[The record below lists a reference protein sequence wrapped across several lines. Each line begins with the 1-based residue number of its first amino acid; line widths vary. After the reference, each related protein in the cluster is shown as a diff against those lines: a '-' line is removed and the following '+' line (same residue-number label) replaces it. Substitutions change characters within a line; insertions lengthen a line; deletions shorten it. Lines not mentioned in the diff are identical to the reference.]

1 MVQQT
6 MINNNDN
13 NNEIL
18 FWKVF
23 KNVVIRNLIFKVMS
37 EQVIEYDDMKKYY
50 IGNRVKFSNLI
61 SLNLISKNKL
71 WTILKDKLI
80 SNQYIRID
88 KKGLS
93 KFFINCNEDLD
104 TIKLLYKFKKE
115 EINSIIDPINQSIE
129 CENEIS
135 LKYFIN
141 YIDEE
146 TGMKLPIQFNQ
157 INSNDCEFYI
167 TSKSIFEI
175 VYLALKESNQQSDID
190 LLKNQLLYRF
200 LSKEKGED
208 DFVFISMIYGNYPE
222 LYPKKEDSISDV
234 MYSIPLE
241 TIIKLDSTHRDLQ
254 IKLFING
261 FISFKKSFPSS
272 IVVNNYNNYSLDDF
286 IFLYKCAYKSNDLL
300 VDTKKVDQIV
310 NEMIKDLKCEKEKL
324 KFLKLKLA
332 QELTHQD
339 FSFSYLCEYDDD
351 FDLIDSESVASYT
364 FSRFS
369 INGLK
374 YLIETSF
381 RFNGVLVFFP
391 SQQVLLESPNLAIEF
406 SKLYFENDNHFSMK
420 YNGWLYIISAILVF
434 CEFNVLK
441 EIIESVPDF
450 PLKLISKLL
459 YSFDLNCPSKMV
471 KLINLLKSKQ
481 EEENDGK
488 GGDDGTGEY
497 SLFFSIKSF
506 KFSDYL
512 IGLKSNFKIESVSQF
527 NDLKVL
533 DDLFLPSQI
542 QDNDNPN
549 NSNFYKSLSFAINS
563 MDIVKQA
570 ILNYPNAPQELFNNY
585 LLKLLNNFDFESI
598 KEIMKIIKFVK
609 IGGDNKTF
617 PFSNQGK
624 YTEEMYKKVDET
636 LNYLNEINFTNFF
649 NENGISSFLIGLFK
663 TFSKIDK
670 LIENCPSFKEISFS
684 LFENQSSII
693 ICEILF
699 KQSINFNDR
708 LKIIK
713 YILNEITTFTVF
725 NYFSLSSNDRGIFFN
740 QEFTIYNLQ
749 TGDIKTNDLNSL
761 EIIEIIEQLLKK
773 VDKKEINNFT
783 TIEMIQILFDF
794 LVQCKNVTFQQI
806 EYIIELCDD
815 INSITLSIGYYH
827 TFYFYNL
834 KNKKLSDIFL
844 KDPASRSLSKSA
856 TFSKKTFYGK
866 HFFFYKGHSFNF
878 IKNSSFNL
886 LVMEIMKFYFQ
897 PVANGKSVHYLLT
910 INEPQLAI
918 SLLKDNIDSFKISHD
933 IKFQSNEI
941 IKSFFK
947 SGIFK
952 IPFQD
957 LINELVKL
965 NLEEFSIDKL
975 LKQAILLERID
986 ITNFIISNYA
996 KDISNLI
1003 FHTFNINP
1011 FTKNCK
1017 LICNYLFEN
1026 HKDVLLK
1033 SIIIDQEL
1041 INHIKNEGFNE
1052 MSDMYGCCC
1061 NSGEIKEKERG

>member
-1 MVQQT
+1 MSNNN
-6 MINNNDN
+6 INNNDN
-13 NNEIL
+13 DNIEIL

-23 KNVVIRNLIFKVMS
+23 KNVVIRNLIFKVMG

-50 IGNRVKFSNLI
+50 IGNRVKFSNMI

-93 KFFINCNEDLD
+93 KFFKYCNEDLD

-115 EINSIIDPINQSIE
+115 EINSIIDPIDQSIE
-129 CENEIS
+129 NENEIS

-146 TGMKLPIQFNQ
+146 TGMKLPIQYNQ
-157 INSNDCEFYI
+157 INSYDIEFYI
-167 TSKSIFEI
+167 TSMPIFEI
-175 VYLALKESNQQSDID
+175 VYLALKEGNQQSDID

-200 LSKEKGED
+200 LSKEKGEE
-208 DFVFISMIYGNYPE
+208 DFGFISMIYKNYPE
-222 LYPKKEDSISDV
+222 LYPKKEDSINDT

-254 IKLFING
+254 IKLFLNG
-261 FISFKKSFPSS
+261 FINFKKSFPSS

-310 NEMIKDLKCEKEKL
+310 NDMIKDLKCEKEKL

-364 FSRFS
+364 FSMFS

-391 SQQVLLESPNLAIEF
+391 NQQVLLECPNLVIEF

-420 YNGWLYIISAILVF
+420 YNGWFYIISAILKF

-441 EIIESVPDF
+441 EIIENVPDF

-459 YSFDLNCPSKMV
+459 YSFDLNCPSQMV
-471 KLINLLKSKQ
+471 KLINILKSKQ
-481 EEENDGK
+481 EEDNDGND
-488 GGDDGTGEY
+488 GNDDDDGTGEY

-512 IGLKSNFKIESVSQF
+512 IGLKSNFKIDSVSQF

-542 QDNDNPN
+542 QDNPN

-563 MDIVKQA
+563 GDIVKQA
-570 ILNYPNAPQELFNNY
+570 ILNYPNAPKELFNNY
-585 LLKLLNNFDFESI
+585 LLKLLNNFDLESI
-598 KEIMKIIKFVK
+598 KEIMKIIKFAK

-617 PFSNQGK
+617 TFDNQAK
-624 YTEEMYKKVDET
+624 CNEEMYKKVDET
-636 LNYLNEINFTNFF
+636 LNYLNEINFTNLF
-649 NENGISSFLIGLFK
+649 NENGISSFFIGLFNS
-663 TFSKIDK
+663 FSNIDI

-725 NYFSLSSNDRGIFFN
+725 DYFSLSNYRDIIFN
-740 QEFTIYNLQ
+740 QEFTIYNLE
-749 TGDIKTNDLNSL
+749 TCEIKTNDLNSF
-761 EIIEIIEQLLKK
+761 EIIKVIEQFLKK

-783 TIEMIQILFDF
+783 TLEMVQVLFDF
-794 LVQCKNVTFQQI
+794 LVQSKNVTLQQI
-806 EYIIELCDD
+806 EFIIELCD

-834 KNKKLSDIFL
+834 KNKKLSNIFL
-844 KDPASRSLSKSA
+844 NDPSSKDLSRSA
-856 TFSKKTFYGK
+856 IFSKKTLYGK
-866 HFFFYKGHSFNF
+866 HFFFYQGHSFNF

-886 LVMEIMKFYFQ
+886 LVIELMKIYFQ
-897 PVANGKSVHYLLT
+897 PVCNGKSVRYLLK

-918 SLLKDNIDSFKISHD
+918 SLLKDNIDSFKISHK
-933 IKFQSNEI
+933 IKFQSTGI

-957 LINELVKL
+957 VINELVKL
-965 NLEEFSIDKL
+965 NLQEFSIDKL
-975 LKQAILLERID
+975 LKWAILLERID

-996 KDISNLI
+996 KDISNFEI
-1003 FHTFNINP
+1003 TP

-1017 LICNYLFEN
+1017 LISNYLFEN
-1026 HKDVLLK
+1026 HKDLLLN

-1041 INHIKNEGFNE
+1041 INDIKNQGFNE
-1052 MSDMYGCCC
+1052 MY
-1061 NSGEIKEKERG
+1061 NLILKYIKIK

>member
-1 MVQQT
+1 MSKN
-6 MINNNDN
+6 NNND

-23 KNVVIRNLIFKVMS
+23 KNVVIRNLIFKVMG

-50 IGNRVKFSNLI
+50 VGNRVKFSNMI

-93 KFFINCNEDLD
+93 KFFKYCNEDLD

-157 INSNDCEFYI
+157 INSYDSEFYI
-167 TSKSIFEI
+167 TSMQIFEI

-200 LSKEKGED
+200 LSKEKGEE
-208 DFVFISMIYGNYPE
+208 DFGFISVIYNNYPE
-222 LYPKKEDSISDV
+222 LYPKKEDSISDT

-241 TIIKLDSTHRDLQ
+241 TIIKLDSAHRDLQ
-254 IKLFING
+254 IKLFLNG
-261 FISFKKSFPSS
+261 FINFKKSFPSS

-286 IFLYKCAYKSNDLL
+286 IFLYKCVYKSNDLL

-324 KFLKLKLA
+324 KFLKLKLT

-351 FDLIDSESVASYT
+351 FDLIDSESVVSYT
-364 FSRFS
+364 FSMFS

-391 SQQVLLESPNLAIEF
+391 NQQVLLESPNLVIEF
-406 SKLYFENDNHFSMK
+406 SKLYFKNDNHFSMK
-420 YNGWLYIISAILVF
+420 YNGWLYIISAILKF

-459 YSFDLNCPSKMV
+459 YSFDLNCPSQMV

-481 EEENDGK
+481 EEDNDGNA
-488 GGDDGTGEY
+488 GNDDDDEY

-512 IGLKSNFKIESVSQF
+512 IGLKSNFKIDSVSQF
-527 NDLKVL
+527 NHLKVL
-533 DDLFLPSQI
+533 DDLFLPSQLSSN
-542 QDNDNPN
+542 DNDNPN
-549 NSNFYKSLSFAINS
+549 YSNFYKSLSFVINS
-563 MDIVKQA
+563 VDIVKQA
-570 ILNYPNAPQELFNNY
+570 ILNYPNAPKELFNNY
-585 LLKLLNNFDFESI
+585 LLKLLNNFDLESI
-598 KEIMKIIKFVK
+598 KEIMKIIKFAK

-617 PFSNQGK
+617 TFDNQGK
-624 YTEEMYKKVDET
+624 CTEEMYKKVDET
-636 LNYLNEINFTNFF
+636 LNYLNEINFTNLF
-649 NENGISSFLIGLFK
+649 NENGISSFFIGLFNS
-663 TFSKIDK
+663 FSNIDK
-670 LIENCPSFKEISFS
+670 LIENCPSFKEIAFS

-699 KQSINFNDR
+699 KQSFNFNDR

-725 NYFSLSSNDRGIFFN
+725 NYFSLSSDRDIIFN
-740 QEFTIYNLQ
+740 QEFTIYNLP
-749 TGDIKTNDLNSL
+749 TGEIKTNDLNSFD
-761 EIIEIIEQLLKK
+761 IIEIIEQLLKK
-773 VDKKEINNFT
+773 VDKREINNFT

-794 LVQCKNVTFQQI
+794 LVQSKNVTLQQI
-806 EYIIELCDD
+806 EFIIELCD

-834 KNKKLSDIFL
+834 KNKKLSNIFL
-844 KDPASRSLSKSA
+844 KDPASRDLSRSA
-856 TFSKKTFYGK
+856 IFSKKTHYGK

-886 LVMEIMKFYFQ
+886 LVIELMKIYFQ
-897 PVANGKSVHYLLT
+897 PVCNGKSVRYLLT

-918 SLLKDNIDSFKISHD
+918 SLLKDNIDSFKISHE
-933 IKFQSNEI
+933 IKFQSTEI

-957 LINELVKL
+957 VINELVKL
-965 NLEEFSIDKL
+965 DLEEFSIDKL
-975 LKQAILLERID
+975 LKWAILLERID

-996 KDISNLI
+996 KGISNLL
-1003 FHTFNINP
+1003 FGNFEINP
-1011 FTKNCK
+1011 FAKNCK
-1017 LICNYLFEN
+1017 LISNYLLEN
-1026 HKDVLLK
+1026 HKDVLLN

-1041 INHIKNEGFNE
+1041 INDIKNQGFNE
-1052 MSDMYGCCC
+1052 MY
-1061 NSGEIKEKERG
+1061 NLILKYIKIK